1 MTDEQNITL
10 SVPDVSCEHCV
21 RAIDT
26 SLRAL
31 PGVEAVTTDLLTK
44 TVHVRYHANQVA
56 LQQIE
61 VALDE
66 AGYTVAQ

>member
-1 MTDEQNITL
+1 MTDEQDITL

-26 SLRAL
+26 SLHTL
-31 PGVEAVTTDLLTK
+31 PGVETVTTDLQTK
-44 TVHVRYHANQVA
+44 TVHVHYHAGQVA

-61 VALDE
+61 AALDE
-66 AGYTVAQ
+66 AGYTVAH